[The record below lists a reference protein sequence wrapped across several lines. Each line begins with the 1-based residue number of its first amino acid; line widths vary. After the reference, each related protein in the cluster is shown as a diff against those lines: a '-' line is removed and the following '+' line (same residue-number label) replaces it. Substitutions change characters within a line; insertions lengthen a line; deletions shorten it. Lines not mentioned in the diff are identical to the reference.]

1 MTNAWDHELA
11 HRTGKRDT
19 QAQPSPDRYSG
30 TAMLLHW
37 MVALFL
43 LVLIGLGWYM
53 VGIPRGTPE
62 RAYFYNLHKSIGVT
76 AALLIA
82 LRILWRIT
90 HPPPALPA
98 TMPQWQQRAARLT
111 HFLLYVCII
120 VMPLSG
126 FIASN
131 FTKFGVTYFGVPLPI
146 LGWEDRAIYGVF
158 NSIHVFTSYLLVA
171 LIALHVLAALKHLA
185 VDHDLVFQRMWPG
198 RRE

>member
-1 MTNAWDHELA
+1 MTNEWNHALVG
-11 HRTGKRDT
+11 RTGKRDA
-19 QAQPSPDRYSG
+19 QEQPSSGRYSG
-30 TAMLLHW
+30 IAMLLHW
-37 MVALFL
+37 TVALFL

-53 VGIPRGTPE
+53 VDIPRGTPE

-82 LRILWRIT
+82 IRIIWRIA
-90 HPPPALPA
+90 HPPSALPA
-98 TMPQWQQRAARLT
+98 SMPQWQQLAARLN
-111 HFLLYVCII
+111 HFLLYACII

-131 FTKFGVTYFGVPLPI
+131 FTRFGVTYFGVPLPI

-158 NSIHVFTSYLLVA
+158 NSIHVYTSYLLVA
-171 LIALHVLAALKHLA
+171 LIALHVLAALKHLV
-185 VDHDLVFQRMWPG
+185 VDKDRVFHRMWPG